1 LELKEIVREVK
12 DAVSIVDLISSYQI
26 QIQRSGKYYKA
37 LCPFHGEKTPSFF
50 IYPEK
55 KRYHCFGCG
64 ATCDAIK
71 FVQ

>member
-37 LCPFHGEKTPSFF
+37 LCPFHGEKNSVLFHLP
-50 IYPEK
+50 
-55 KRYHCFGCG
+55 
-64 ATCDAIK
+64 
-71 FVQ
+71 